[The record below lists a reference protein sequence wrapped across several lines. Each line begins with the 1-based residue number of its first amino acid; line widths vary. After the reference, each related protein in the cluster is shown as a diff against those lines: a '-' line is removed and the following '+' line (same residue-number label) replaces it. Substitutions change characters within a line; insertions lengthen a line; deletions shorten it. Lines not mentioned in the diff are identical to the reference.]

1 MAQVLTIVSTV
12 ALAAYLAWRFA
23 DRLFDRS
30 GIQILLR
37 LDRAAPGAH
46 LIWHIRNT
54 GPQSITLTKL
64 IIHGPQGVTDMAA
77 RGLPTVLAP
86 TEHVVVLTD
95 VDWSL
100 LAARRIAITD
110 SANHEHTAS
119 RRQLIAIQDRLRQL
133 IDRRVYTTSARDFIT
148 GAADLA
154 FGVVIL
160 GLGFFMLMWVIA
172 TG

>member
-1 MAQVLTIVSTV
+1 MAQVLTFLSL
-12 ALAAYLAWRFA
+12 AGAAAYVFWRFG
-23 DRLFDRS
+23 DRLFDQS
-30 GIQILLR
+30 TIAITLR

-54 GPQSITLTKL
+54 GPHPITLTKL
-64 IIHGPQGVTDMAA
+64 IVHAAQGPADLTT
-77 RGLPTVLAP
+77 RGLPTVLEP
-86 TEHVVVLTD
+86 TESALVFTD

-100 LAARRIAITD
+100 LAAKRIAVTD
-110 SANHEHTAS
+110 AAGHEHLAS

-133 IDRRVYTTSARDFIT
+133 IERRAQPTSARDFIT

>member
-1 MAQVLTIVSTV
+1 MAQVLT
-12 ALAAYLAWRFA
+12 LASIASIAYLVWRFS
-23 DRLFDRS
+23 DHFFDRS

-37 LDRAAPGAH
+37 LDREAPGAH
-46 LIWHIRNT
+46 LVWHIRNT
-54 GPQSITLTKL
+54 GPQPITLTKL
-64 IIHGPQGVTDMAA
+64 IIHGPQGLTDMSA
-77 RGLPTVLAP
+77 RGLPTVLEP
-86 TEHVVVLTD
+86 TGHVVVFTD

-110 SANHEHTAS
+110 SAGHEHTAS
-119 RRQLIAIQDRLRQL
+119 RRQLGAIQDRLRQL
-133 IDRRVYTTSARDFIT
+133 IDRRASTTSARDFIT

-154 FGVVIL
+154 VGVVIL

>member
-1 MAQVLTIVSTV
+1 MAQVLTLLSIVG
-12 ALAAYLAWRFA
+12 AAAYAFWRFG

-30 GIQILLR
+30 GIAITLR

-54 GPQSITLTKL
+54 GPQPITLTSL
-64 IIHGPQGVTDMAA
+64 VIHASHGLTDMAA
-77 RGLPTVLAP
+77 RGLPTVLEP
-86 TEHVVVLTD
+86 TDAVVVFTD

-100 LAARRIAITD
+100 LAAKRIAVTD
-110 SANHEHTAS
+110 SAGHEHTAS

-133 IDRRVYTTSARDFIT
+133 IDRRADQTSARDFIT